1 VTPQPIATPAPTH
14 DGVDEPR
21 RRYRAVVSDAGRALV
36 CGNASNIELR
46 LAQGLT
52 VTRRSRR
59 LYPTQTIFL
68 DGVYNGA
75 PFCDNERRHYS
86 LDHHAGCVRGFTL
99 ATCEQAVVLLLQG
112 LPLSAGEW
120 TVYVNDPDLDS
131 VIAAWVLM
139 NHLELL
145 RSDGAALRA
154 MMPLIRLEGVIDA
167 HGTGMQVL
175 AALPDELHARTK
187 ASLDLLMRRER
198 ELKSS
203 GQWLST
209 DWVAYTRDL
218 MEALDRLAFSPE
230 ALAELTDIQEDGRV
244 ALGERMALLL
254 RSNDGIYAVEAR
266 LKDRY
271 DRYLGVIVL
280 DEGADRFTLR
290 QVDSFLKKDLSAVYR
305 VLNRQD
311 PRARTDGDPPNLWG
325 GSGSI
330 GGAPRVTGSGLA
342 GDEILA
348 VLRDVLGPRE
358 SLWLRV
364 LKRAGRSVGRALKS
378 SARYLWRRISG
389 DRSDPPALPPAGQ

>member
-1 VTPQPIATPAPTH
+1 MTPQPIATPAPTH

-21 RRYRAVVSDAGRALV
+21 RRYRAVTSDAGRALV

-52 VTRRSRR
+52 VTRRTRR
-59 LYPTQTIFL
+59 LYPAQTIFL

-86 LDHHAGCVRGFTL
+86 LDHHADCVRGFTL
-99 ATCEQAVVLLLQG
+99 ATCEQAVVMLLQG

-187 ASLDLLMRRER
+187 ASLDLLIRRER

-218 MEALDRLAFSPE
+218 MEALDRLAFSPD
-230 ALAELTDIQEDGRV
+230 ALTELTNIQEGGRV
-244 ALGERMALLL
+244 ALGERMAVLL
-254 RSNDGIYAVEAR
+254 RSKDGIYAVEAR

-280 DEGADRFTLR
+280 DEGAGRFTLR

-305 VLNRQD
+305 ALNRQD

-330 GGAPRVTGSGLA
+330 GGAPRVTGSGLT

-364 LKRAGRSVGRALKS
+364 LRSAGRSAGRALKS
-378 SARYLWRRISG
+378 SARYLWRRIRG
-389 DRSDPPALPPAGQ
+389 DRADPPSLPPAKP